1 MSTANEIAN
10 CQLSLNKIVIDTIG
24 GAMRRVLESCAKSI
38 NDNFEDLS
46 ELNSEDR
53 LSAIIKLFGLTDED
67 TTKII
72 NIKLPVKKTDGQ
84 TKRTPAKPK
93 EKKIPV
99 PFWIYYD
106 KTTKKQTSTANPTLC
121 QGLMAGLYNQCT
133 NKPKAGCEYCTK
145 CQKDAESN
153 DGIPKRG
160 NIELRTEQ
168 FLSSSYEYTPPGSDK
183 PKKIYPFDCAI
194 KRKFTE
200 ENFDEMLREND
211 FKLTPKGLIAIKFV
225 PEKKVRSK
233 KDKLTEDM
241 TEDMTEK
248 KGKKKTNE
256 PAHELDDDE
265 EMDDDDDTD
274 SQYSDGT
281 QLGDN
286 NNAEDDEEEDPEVP
300 DEEEEEEEEAPKT
313 APLTKKSLTTVS
325 ETKPKSTIKHAP
337 EKSPTK
343 PAAKTTNDDDD
354 VPFANDEEEAPA
366 PTQKNAPITKKSLT
380 VSETKS
386 GQKTKERVGDAIK
399 YKTFKFGENERYAVL
414 RNADMS
420 DVVEIY
426 DVELSTYEGPMNFTI
441 TSNEPIG
448 TFDSSIPSVEFYNRR
463 KVAPYDESDKNIQK
477 KVSQQKKGRDSQ
489 RSPER
494 REDSGSRSRSRGK

>member
-1 MSTANEIAN
+1 MFRQVINKYLPKPTKMSTANEIAN

-133 NKPKAGCEYCTK
+133 NKPKTGCEYCTK

-211 FKLTPKGLIAIKFV
+211 FKLTPKALIAIKFV
-225 PEKKVRSK
+225 PEKKVRPK
-233 KDKLTEDM
+233 KDKL

-265 EMDDDDDTD
+265 ENDDDDDTA
-274 SQYSDGT
+274 SQYSEGT
-281 QLGDN
+281 QVEVGD
-286 NNAEDDEEEDPEVP
+286 NNAEDEDEDLEIPFADDDEDKDEDLEIPFADDDEDEDEASVP
-300 DEEEEEEEEAPKT
+300 VPV
-313 APLTKKSLTTVS
+313 PVTKKSLT
-325 ETKPKSTIKHAP
+325 I
-337 EKSPTK
+337 
-343 PAAKTTNDDDD
+343 
-354 VPFANDEEEAPA
+354 
-366 PTQKNAPITKKSLT
+366 
-380 VSETKS
+380 SETKS
-386 GQKTKERVGDAIK
+386 IKPAVTKPDVTKPAIK
-399 YKTFKFGENERYAVL
+399 PAVTKPAPKPVKVDEPIADVTPFKTIKVGENERYAVL

-420 DVVEIY
+420 DVFEIY
-426 DVELSTYEGPMNFTI
+426 KVGKFDSLKKFTI
-441 TSNEPIG
+441 SSSSPIG
-448 TFDSSIPSVEFYNRR
+448 TFDPNNGEISLY
-463 KVAPYDESDKNIQK
+463 
-477 KVSQQKKGRDSQ
+477 
-489 RSPER
+489 
-494 REDSGSRSRSRGK
+494 EDAW

>member
-241 TEDMTEK
+241 SEK

-256 PAHELDDDE
+256 PAHESDDDE
-265 EMDDDDDTD
+265 ENDDDDDTA
-274 SQYSDGT
+274 SQYSEGT
-281 QLGDN
+281 QVEVGDN
-286 NNAEDDEEEDPEVP
+286 NADAEDEDEDLEIPFADDDEDE
-300 DEEEEEEEEAPKT
+300 DEAPAPKT
-313 APLTKKSLTTVS
+313 KVKPSYSMDQNIMYESVS
-325 ETKPKSTIKHAP
+325 GTEYPGVIIAVHS
-337 EKSPTK
+337 
-343 PAAKTTNDDDD
+343 DDD
-354 VPFANDEEEAPA
+354 VPYYTIRYDVIEKGKGSIQKEKQTEENKLKPA
-366 PTQKNAPITKKSLT
+366 PKPVKVDEPIADVTPF
-380 VSETKS
+380 
-386 GQKTKERVGDAIK
+386 KTIK
-399 YKTFKFGENERYAVL
+399 VGENERYAVL
-414 RNADMS
+414 RDAVMT
-420 DVVEIY
+420 DVFEIY
-426 DVELSTYEGPMNFTI
+426 EVGTFNGPGKFTI
-441 TSNEPIG
+441 LSSSPIG
-448 TFDSSIPSVEFYNRR
+448 TFDPEKAEISL
-463 KVAPYDESDKNIQK
+463 YDVNKYDSYDDSDQLIQK
-477 KVSQQKKGRDSQ
+477 KISQQRKGRDTKES
-489 RSPER
+489 REKR
-494 REDSGSRSRSRGK
+494 R